1 MITLTTIYLDITSTL
16 ILAIILFLIGSF
28 IKSKV
33 SFLVKLCIPAPVI
46 GGLIFAI
53 LTLLLRV
60 FNICTISMDTRLMP
74 YLISTFF
81 TIVGLGVSATLIKMG
96 GKLLIKYWLLCG
108 FLAFCQNL
116 LALFLSK
123 VTNIPPLL
131 GLMCGTISMEGGHGT
146 AAAFGATIE
155 NLGIENAVSV
165 GITAATLGLIIS
177 GLLGGPVARFLIE
190 KYKLKPNKSHKVQ
203 NNINLSN
210 NNSPVHNFTIYSFLE
225 QVLVILICV
234 CLGQIISNIIFS
246 KTNIIIPNL
255 TGCMITSVLFRNLN
269 DKIKF
274 VKFDFNLLD
283 FLSELSLGIF
293 LTMALMSID
302 LFKLSNLFGP
312 IVIIVLSQALFIV
325 LFGVFICFKVLG
337 KNLDAAIIVSGLIGH
352 GIGATPTALANMN
365 SVGDLYGHSEKA
377 VLVVTVVAAFLLDVF
392 TMPCIIFFINVLG

>member
-1 MITLTTIYLDITSTL
+1 MIILTYIYLDITSTL
-16 ILAIILFLIGSF
+16 VLAIILFLIGSF

-33 SFLVKLCIPAPVI
+33 NFFVKFCIPAPVI
-46 GGLIFAI
+46 SGLIFAI
-53 LTLLLRV
+53 LMLLLRV
-60 FNICTISMDTRLMP
+60 FNICTISLNTRIMP
-74 YLISTFF
+74 YLISSFF
-81 TIVGLGVSATLIKMG
+81 TIIGLGVSVSLIKIG
-96 GKLLIKYWLLCG
+96 GKLLVKYWLLCG
-108 FLAFCQNL
+108 ILAFCQNL

-123 VTNIPPLL
+123 ITNIPPLL

-155 NLGIENAVSV
+155 NLGVENAISV

-177 GLLGGPVARFLIE
+177 GLLGGPVARILIE
-190 KYKLKPNKSHKVQ
+190 KYKLKPNKSHIIQ
-203 NNINLSN
+203 NK
-210 NNSPVHNFTIYSFLE
+210 VHNSSNSISSYNFTLYSFLE
-225 QVLVILICV
+225 QVLIVLICV
-234 CLGQIISNIIFS
+234 CLGQIISNIVFS

-255 TGCMITSVLFRNLN
+255 TGCMITSVLFRNIN
-269 DKIKF
+269 DKIQF
-274 VKFDFNLLD
+274 VEFDFNLLD
-283 FLSELSLGIF
+283 FLSELALGIF

-312 IVIIVLSQALFIV
+312 ILIIVFSQAFFIV

-365 SVGDLYGHSEKA
+365 SVGDLYGYSEKA